1 MWDKNVSQA
10 FCQKMGARGGGYC
23 KKKDNSSS
31 CVSYFVTWA
40 LGIPLRFLSEV
51 LHSTE
56 VRFCVFS
63 SIWEAVI

>member
-1 MWDKNVSQA
+1 MSLKLSVRKWVPEEEA
-10 FCQKMGARGGGYC
+10 IV